1 MWDGKKAKARGTIQ
15 RSVSGP
21 EEKKALAV
29 RNWEQA
35 IDGKDASRVLALH
48 MVRKDAQSISS
59 YFFCAAVYNIVQ

>member
-1 MWDGKKAKARGTIQ
+1 MGRQESEGKRDNSAIC
-15 RSVSGP
+15 SGP